1 MEDYRDVESYIK
13 MSLISPKEDNIPPC
27 LIVCIDEMYRGTDMV
42 LYQFRSG
49 DNLIGQ
55 CYKENLYKTMQLLKK
70 LCKIAGKAVL
80 FA

>member
-1 MEDYRDVESYIK
+1 MEDYRDSESYIK
-13 MSLISPKEDNIPPC
+13 MSLIYPKEDNTPPC

-49 DNLIGQ
+49 DKIIGQ

-70 LCKIAGKAVL
+70 LYNEDGKAVL